1 MIMNL
6 LPLGGGRGGGGEEEE
21 TVHPKDVDH
30 NVDQLHDFNR
40 HSKQIADQCSSGIES
55 QSFEFNLEDAWHYGF
70 VLNSHPSKTKLSAG
84 VITRQQDPPS
94 SLIFSF
100 QEGRPAE
107 SDAIFHAESDSRSL
121 LSEHLAADTSDSSQ
135 SINGSF
141 SKLESCFS
149 AAGSSIVAAGAS
161 CSRNARHKREME
173 RLFATYDEDNDGHI
187 SRRELGSVMQ
197 KLGMEATDEELNCML
212 KSVDKNGDGLVDF
225 EEFVDFQ
232 ASLSVAPGNVAS
244 TLAGS
249 GNSEAGNSEANGGI
263 QMIGSTSDDDD
274 DLREAFDVFDKDKNG
289 FICVKELYSVLR
301 SLGISAN
308 TTITSCQNMISAVD
322 RNGDGLVDFI
332 EFKDLMT
339 AESFS

>member
-6 LPLGGGRGGGGEEEE
+6 LPLGGEGK
-21 TVHPKDVDH
+21 TVHLNAVDH
-30 NVDQLHDFNR
+30 NVDQLRAFNR
-40 HSKQIADQCSSGIES
+40 HNSQVADQCSSGIES
-55 QSFEFNLEDAWHYGF
+55 QSFDFNLEDAWHYGF

-84 VITRQQDPPS
+84 VITRQQEEAPPS

-121 LSEHLAADTSDSSQ
+121 LSEHLAADTTSDSSQ

-141 SKLESCFS
+141 SKLESCIS
-149 AAGSSIVAAGAS
+149 AAGSSIAAAGAS
-161 CSRNARHKREME
+161 CSNNARHKREME

-197 KLGMEATDEELNCML
+197 KLGMETTDEELNCML
-212 KSVDKNGDGLVDF
+212 RSLDKNGDGLVDF

-232 ASLSVAPGNVAS
+232 VSLSVAPGNVAS
-244 TLAGS
+244 TLAG
-249 GNSEAGNSEANGGI
+249 AGNSEANGGI

-274 DLREAFDVFDKDKNG
+274 DDLREAFGVFDKDKNG

-308 TTITSCQNMISAVD
+308 TTITSCQKMISAVD

>member
-1 MIMNL
+1 MNL
-6 LPLGGGRGGGGEEEE
+6 LPLGGGGRGGGEEEK
-21 TVHPKDVDH
+21 TMHPNDVDH
-30 NVDQLHDFNR
+30 NVDQFHDFNR

-55 QSFEFNLEDAWHYGF
+55 QSFDFNLEDAWHYGF
-70 VLNSHPSKTKLSAG
+70 VLDSHPSKTKLSAG
-84 VITRQQDPPS
+84 VITRQQEEAPPS

-107 SDAIFHAESDSRSL
+107 SDAILHAESDSRSL

-135 SINGSF
+135 SVNGSF

-149 AAGSSIVAAGAS
+149 AAGSSIAAAAEAS

-173 RLFATYDEDNDGHI
+173 RLFATYDENNDGHI

-212 KSVDKNGDGLVDF
+212 RSVDKNGDGLVDF

-244 TLAGS
+244 TLAG
-249 GNSEAGNSEANGGI
+249 AGNSEANGGI

>member
-1 MIMNL
+1 MN
-6 LPLGGGRGGGGEEEE
+6 
-21 TVHPKDVDH
+21 
-30 NVDQLHDFNR
+30 
-40 HSKQIADQCSSGIES
+40 C
-55 QSFEFNLEDAWHYGF
+55 
-70 VLNSHPSKTKLSAG
+70 
-84 VITRQQDPPS
+84 
-94 SLIFSF
+94 
-100 QEGRPAE
+100 
-107 SDAIFHAESDSRSL
+107 
-121 LSEHLAADTSDSSQ
+121 SSQ

-141 SKLESCFS
+141 SKLESCIS
-149 AAGSSIVAAGAS
+149 AAGSSIAAAGAS

-212 KSVDKNGDGLVDF
+212 RSVDKNGDGLVDF

-232 ASLSVAPGNVAS
+232 ASLSVAAGNVAS
-244 TLAGS
+244 TLAGA
-249 GNSEAGNSEANGGI
+249 GNSEVGNSEANGGI
-263 QMIGSTSDDDD
+263 QMNGSTSDDDD
-274 DLREAFDVFDKDKNG
+274 HLQEAFDVFDKDKDG

-322 RNGDGLVDFI
+322 RNGDGLVDFM

-339 AESFS
+339 DESFS

>member
-1 MIMNL
+1 
-6 LPLGGGRGGGGEEEE
+6 
-21 TVHPKDVDH
+21 
-30 NVDQLHDFNR
+30 
-40 HSKQIADQCSSGIES
+40 
-55 QSFEFNLEDAWHYGF
+55 
-70 VLNSHPSKTKLSAG
+70 
-84 VITRQQDPPS
+84 
-94 SLIFSF
+94 
-100 QEGRPAE
+100 
-107 SDAIFHAESDSRSL
+107 
-121 LSEHLAADTSDSSQ
+121 
-135 SINGSF
+135 
-141 SKLESCFS
+141 
-149 AAGSSIVAAGAS
+149 
-161 CSRNARHKREME
+161 
-173 RLFATYDEDNDGHI
+173 
-187 SRRELGSVMQ
+187 MQ

-212 KSVDKNGDGLVDF
+212 RSVDKNGDGLVDF

-244 TLAGS
+244 TLAG
-249 GNSEAGNSEANGGI
+249 AGNSEANGGI